1 MDSGCTETWNSS
13 SIPFRPGPGRV
24 GLRINAQC
32 PSVPRHPGWTV
43 CAPRSDL
50 NRCVLKLCKRRKKQF
65 PSSLFALRFCFQ
77 VFLCNDIG

>member
-13 SIPFRPGPGRV
+13 SIPSRPGPGRV

-32 PSVPRHPGWTV
+32 PQCTGTPGWIV
-43 CAPRSDL
+43 CDPQSDL
-50 NRCVLKLCKRRKKQF
+50 NRGVLKLYKRRKKPF
-65 PSSLFALRFCFQ
+65 PSSSFALRFCFQ